1 MKKTLIAAALVVVTV
16 SLGQA
21 ADWPNWRGPDHNGI
35 SQETDWF
42 EKWDSSGPERLWN
55 ASVGTGWLRSAG
67 VFSDFTLVMEFRFLE
82 AEANSGIFV
91 RTGPSSHDDE
101 NGWPNNGY
109 QVQCMDTIT
118 GRAPLATMIPYGAP
132 PFEHQ
137 SDLAALAKAYK
148 PLGEWQTYEITC
160 AGKTLEVKL
169 NGKRITTA
177 TSIMNRQGHIGIQAE
192 HGLLEFRKID
202 LKPMPQSQQ

>member
-1 MKKTLIAAALVVVTV
+1 MIAFIAVTLFAACTTIETPKDMSLFNGTNLDNWVVEND
-16 SLGQA
+16 GQFSVE
-21 ADWPNWRGPDHNGI
+21 NGVL
-35 SQETDWF
+35 
-42 EKWDSSGPERLWN
+42 KVNR
-55 ASVGTGWLRSAG
+55 GTGWLRSAG
-67 VFSDFTLVMEFRFLE
+67 VFANFTLVMEFRFLE
-82 AEANSGIFV
+82 TEANSGIFV
-91 RTGPSSHDDE
+91 RTGPTSNNDE

-109 QVQCMDTIT
+109 QVQCMDIIT
-118 GRAPLATMIPYGAP
+118 GKAPLATMIPYGAP

-160 AGKTLEVKL
+160 AGETLEVKL